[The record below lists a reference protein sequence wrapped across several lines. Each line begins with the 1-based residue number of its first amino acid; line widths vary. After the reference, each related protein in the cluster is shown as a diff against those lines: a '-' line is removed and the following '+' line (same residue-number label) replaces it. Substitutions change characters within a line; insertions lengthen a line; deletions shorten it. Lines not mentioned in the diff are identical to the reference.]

1 MGIKLI
7 DNNKKAY
14 HEYFVEE
21 KYEAGVEL
29 TGTEVK
35 SIRVSG
41 CSIKECICKINIGE
55 CFIIGL
61 HIKPYEQGNI
71 FNVDSDRT
79 RRLLMHKKEIR
90 KITEVLK
97 QKGYTLIP
105 LQIYFKDSLVKIE
118 IGLCKGKKLYDK
130 RETLKEK
137 DIKRNTDRKYNGL
150 NVKL

>member
-21 KYEAGVEL
+21 KYEVGVEL

-41 CSIKECICKINIGE
+41 CSIKESICKINASQ
-55 CFIIGL
+55 CFIIGM

-79 RRLLMHKKEIR
+79 RRLLLHKKEIR
-90 KITEVLK
+90 KISETLK
-97 QKGYTLIP
+97 LKGYTLMP
-105 LQIYFKDSLVKIE
+105 LQVYFKDSLVKLE

-130 RETLKEK
+130 RETLKQK
-137 DIKRNTDRKYNGL
+137 DIRRNEDRKYNGL